1 MTNCPPRLRGDLS
14 KWLCEINTG
23 VYVGNVS
30 ARVRDTLWERVC
42 QNIKNGQATM
52 VFTTSGEQR
61 MDFRTHNTTWEAV
74 DYDGIKLMRR
84 PLTNAEFNENTL
96 KPGFSNAAKYAYTQ
110 GNPPNKANMNLDYT
124 VIDLETTGLD
134 VHDDEIIEY
143 GAIRIRNGEPVAS
156 FASFVHIEK
165 NLPKDIIQLTG
176 IQPENL
182 MDGKEPQEAL
192 REFLLFIGND
202 ILVGHTISFDMEFLR
217 EACKRMNVEVPSN
230 RCYDIAKI
238 ARKKLHRISNYKLLT
253 LVRHYQ
259 LGDKIEHR
267 AIPDCRIIYEVY
279 CKLNE

>member
-30 ARVRDTLWERVC
+30 ARVRDALWERVC

-61 MDFRTHNTTWEAV
+61 MDFRTHNTAWEPV
-74 DYDGIKLMRR
+74 DYEGIKLMRR
-84 PLTNAEFNENTL
+84 PLTNAEFNEDTL
-96 KPGFSNAAKYAYTQ
+96 KPGFSNVAKYAYAQ
-110 GNPPNKANMNLDYT
+110 RNLMNKRNTTLDYT

-165 NLPKDIIQLTG
+165 NLPKGIVQLTG
-176 IQPENL
+176 IKPEDL
-182 MDGKEPQEAL
+182 MVGKDPQEAL
-192 REFLLFIGND
+192 SEFLLFIGND
-202 ILVGHTISFDMEFLR
+202 ILVGHTTSFDMAFLR
-217 EACKRMNVEVPSN
+217 EECKKMNVKIPSN

-253 LVRHYQ
+253 LASYYQ
-259 LGDKIEHR
+259 LGNKIEHR
-267 AIPDCRIIYEVY
+267 AVPDCQMIYQVY